1 MGQTYD
7 IQSQPAQ
14 SLRNDLTQ
22 MQWASLADNLDAS
35 LADDRLNRQDTW
47 MKDMRDEINSK
58 LGNRFLIMASF
69 ALADLVLQWMM
80 TLLRSGQ
87 GLPLIWRITV

>member
-1 MGQTYD
+1 
-7 IQSQPAQ
+7 
-14 SLRNDLTQ
+14 
-22 MQWASLADNLDAS
+22 
-35 LADDRLNRQDTW
+35 